1 VNLARMH
8 RRLAAAMALAA
19 LAAFVAG
26 AGWEPATAAT
36 GAVLAVTLVWLPPA
50 GWNRWI
56 ERVARVVLL
65 ALFAWAAYVAFVLVA
80 DFMPAVMAMLLFLL
94 ATESIRPLEAQNDA
108 RLYML
113 AAALFVGA
121 TAFYPGIAFA
131 VAFVAFVV
139 LATLAMMVGFLRRQ
153 AERFG
158 TPGVRVGRGFLAA
171 TVGLCALTLAVSLG
185 VFLVFPRL
193 PRQWNVQGRPGGGDV
208 MAGFG
213 DEVYLGQHGGSIQ
226 PNPEIVF
233 RVEYP
238 NRVPVG
244 VERTFWR
251 GRSFDRFDGLRWSR
265 TPTLFAADLAPGA
278 YLRRWGGLAP
288 PARVFG
294 GPPGARVLFT
304 PHPVVAVS
312 PRSAIRYSREPA
324 GDLVFFGSDAPV
336 YDVVSSVPAPPERLL
351 RASAGADPVGMS
363 AYLQLPRLQERVQR
377 LADSLAA
384 GHDSRLDHVRAVEG
398 FLHTEFSYSLDLPRS
413 RADASID
420 AFLFRRR
427 EGHCEYFSTAMA
439 VLLRAGG
446 VPVRNVTGFAGGE
459 WNRFGSYL
467 AVTGNNAHS
476 WVEVWFPEV
485 GWVTFDPT
493 PPSREGVV
501 RWETGGGWTWPLRFW
516 FNALEHRWY
525 KWVLDYNLDKQL
537 SLFRDVGDFF
547 SPAGSRTSAP
557 GQPLDARRLLPLLA
571 ALAAAGLLVLGV
583 RVRRG
588 TPAAPETRTYLR
600 LRRSYRRAG
609 FDGRAA
615 AGPVAFAEALRE
627 TEAPGAGPAS
637 QAVDLYVRARFGGRP
652 PDDALR
658 EALDAAA
665 AEAREALRASRRAR
679 RQDGRPR
686 DSG

>member
-1 VNLARMH
+1 VNLARTH

-19 LAAFVAG
+19 LAAFIAG

-36 GAVLAVTLVWLPPA
+36 GVLLAVTLAWLPPA
-50 GWNRWI
+50 SWNLWI
-56 ERVARVVLL
+56 ERVARVALL
-65 ALFAWAAYVAFVLVA
+65 AMFAWAAYVAFVLVA

-158 TPGVRVGRGFLAA
+158 TSGVRVGRGFLAA

-185 VFLVFPRL
+185 VFLIFPRL
-193 PRQWNVQGRPGGGDV
+193 PRQWNVQGRPGAGDV

-226 PNPEIVF
+226 SNPEIVF

-238 NRVPVG
+238 ERVPVG
-244 VERTFWR
+244 AERTFWR
-251 GRSFDRFDGLRWSR
+251 GRSFDRFDGVRWSR
-265 TPTLFAADLAPGA
+265 TPALFVPDLAPGA
-278 YLRRWGGLAP
+278 YLQRWGGPMP

-312 PRSAIRYSREPA
+312 PRSAIRYRREPS
-324 GDLVFFGSDAPV
+324 GDLAFFGSDAPV
-336 YDVVSSVPAPPERLL
+336 YDVAAAAPAPPERLL
-351 RASAGADPVGMS
+351 RASGGADPVGIS
-363 AYLQLPRLQERVQR
+363 AYLQLPRLPERVQR

-384 GHDSRLDHVRAVEG
+384 GHETRLDHARAVEG
-398 FLHTEFSYSLDLPRS
+398 FLHAEFAYTLDLPRT
-413 RADASID
+413 RADASVD

-439 VLLRAGG
+439 VLLRASG
-446 VPVRNVTGFAGGE
+446 VPARNVTGFAGGE

-467 AVTGNNAHS
+467 AVTGNSAHS
-476 WVEVWFPEV
+476 WVEVWFPQL

-493 PPSREGVV
+493 PPSREAVV
-501 RWETGGGWTWPLRFW
+501 RQETEAGWTWPARFW

-547 SPAGSRTSAP
+547 SPAGPRTATP

-571 ALAAAGLLVLGV
+571 VLAAAGVLVLGV
-583 RVRRG
+583 RLRRG
-588 TPAAPETRTYLR
+588 PPVPPETRTYLS
-600 LRRSYRRAG
+600 LRGAYRRAG
-609 FDGRAA
+609 FDGQEA

-627 TEAPGAGPAS
+627 TDAPGAEPAS
-637 QAVDLYVRARFGGRP
+637 EAVDLYVRARFGCAP

-658 EALDAAA
+658 ESLDSAA
-665 AEAREALRASRRAR
+665 AEAREALRASRRR
-679 RQDGRPR
+679 
-686 DSG
+686 